1 MSYGFLIMNDQDK
14 LKEILISM
22 GYTVKFNPLNV
33 EHNECDW
40 YAYRAFPS
48 TRKCECNEK
57 KDIQIVI
64 YPYQYSKRGIY
75 GQSVEID
82 LTGQFNGVWWKLQSY
97 SISMDEVKDKHDSIV
112 KSLISA
118 WEHL

>member
-1 MSYGFLIMNDQDK
+1 MSYGVLTMTTQTE

-22 GYTVKFNPLNV
+22 GYTVKFNPLNS
-33 EHNECDW
+33 EYNECDW
-40 YAYRAFPS
+40 YAYRGFSS

-57 KDIQIVI
+57 KDIQVVI
-64 YPYQYSKRGIY
+64 YPYEYSKRGIY
-75 GQSVEID
+75 GQKVEID
-82 LTGQFNGVWWKLQSY
+82 LTGQFNEVWWKLQSY
-97 SISMDEVKDKHDSIV
+97 SINWDEIKDKHDSIV

>member
-1 MSYGFLIMNDQDK
+1 MRYGVLIMNSQDE

-22 GYTVKFNPLNV
+22 GYTVKFNLLNS
-33 EHNECDW
+33 EHNGCDW
-40 YAYRAFPS
+40 YAYKGFPS

-57 KDIQIVI
+57 SNALIVI
-64 YPYQYSKRGIY
+64 YPYEYSKRGIY
-75 GQSVEID
+75 DQNVEFI
-82 LTGQFNGVWWKLQSY
+82 LSGQFNGVWWKLQSY
-97 SISMDEVKDKHDSIV
+97 AINWDEVKEKHDSIV